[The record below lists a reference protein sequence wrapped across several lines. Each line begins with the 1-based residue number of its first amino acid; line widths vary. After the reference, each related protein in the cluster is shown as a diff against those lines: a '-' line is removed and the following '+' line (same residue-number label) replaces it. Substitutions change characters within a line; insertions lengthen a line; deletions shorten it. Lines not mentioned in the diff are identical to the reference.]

1 MSTNTYENRRLP
13 LKHLSIR
20 VPWHDNGWNGTVCR
34 DPKGNASCLVLD
46 RIRETRDDE
55 EEIEMAGELL
65 SELPIEKWPV
75 CVDERGTFMSPFEI
89 IRKISHPYSST
100 SDYHKHIL
108 PTDFR
113 LSPFSAAAIPF
124 RWASRKYAWELAKNY
139 ELNADPEHE
148 PKEPKWLNHSN
159 WVQSHLSQKAILNS
173 FFSAIEPEKSLCFFY
188 AKETPLA
195 EDERRVIVGVGRV
208 QNVGNLVEYRYSKS
222 GGLRS
227 YIWDRAVQHSIRP
240 NFEDGFILPYQT
252 IFELTEEDPE
262 LDPADFVA
270 FAPEDRRIEFSFA
283 SEHVTHDG
291 AIAGLLSCK
300 AAIEK
305 AKSLVDGPWD
315 RVLKWIDSRLAEL
328 WKLRGPYPGL
338 GVALT
343 AFGVAHGSF
352 LAYELASRV
361 DENEDPWPLVDQ
373 IFNDPSL
380 LPKELARLITPTL
393 QAKWNSINNKKP
405 DRLALLKIIARLELT
420 LEQAIR
426 FYVKEERED
435 NDIDCSDEDILN
447 NPYLFYERDR
457 SSYDPI
463 SVWTVNRGIFPA
475 PVIRENHPIPE
486 PSAVND
492 PTDPRRV
499 SALIINTLEQAA
511 RQGHTLM
518 ACRNVVTTIRDL
530 AIEPEC
536 PVDSDLFDVISDNL
550 SPVICSCK
558 LKNGSPAYQL
568 DRLEE
573 VGELIRSTIE
583 KRHKGKRHTFNVDW
597 RQLLDEKLGNFD
609 PEDEDEELARE
620 EKTEALKELTESRV
634 SVLIGPAGTGKT
646 TLLSVICNEPSIR
659 NAGIL
664 LLAPTGKARV
674 RLQQSTNIET
684 KTIAQ
689 FLLPLDRYDEV
700 TFEYYV
706 LGSDRIDAG
715 KTVIVDECSMLTEE
729 QLGALLDALKGVE
742 RLILVGDPR
751 QLPPIGAG
759 RPFVDIVTRLTPEN
773 VDGLFPKVGKGYTE
787 LTVRRRQEGE
797 DREDLQLAE
806 WFSGRPMGPAEDEI
820 INSILTEDNIGHIRF
835 VTWNDAE
842 DLHQCLLD
850 VLAEELEL
858 DGIDDTIGFELGLGG
873 VQSGNNVYFN
883 RGAGKYIED
892 WQILSPVCGMSHGI
906 SDINRLIQRTFRS
919 GTIDFATSWYRKI
932 PKPMGP
938 EQIVY
943 GDKVINVRNHRRYKV
958 YPDSIEDEDGKEILP
973 LNYVANGEI
982 GIAVG
987 QFKPKSAT
995 WRGKPWLLKVE
1006 FSSQLG
1012 FEYDF
1017 SARDFG
1023 EENNPKLELAYAI
1036 TVHKAQGSEF
1046 DMCLLVL
1053 PNPCRLLSR
1062 ELLYTALTRQRD
1074 RIVIF
1079 YQGERSD
1086 ILKYSSFYYSETAQ
1100 RLTNIFS
1107 DPAPIE
1113 VKDRFLEENL
1123 IHRSGK
1129 DEPMRSKSEVII
1141 ADSLAEADVEYEYEQ
1156 TLVIDGHTRY
1166 PDFIIEDYD
1175 TGITYYWEH
1184 CGMLQNREYKRR
1196 WERKLAWYKEQ
1207 QIIPLEDGGGERG
1220 TLIITNDDP
1229 HGGISSKEIKEL
1241 IKEIW
1246 G

>member
-1 MSTNTYENRRLP
+1 MLMG
-13 LKHLSIR
+13 
-20 VPWHDNGWNGTVCR
+20 VQ
-34 DPKGNASCLVLD
+34 
-46 RIRETRDDE
+46 
-55 EEIEMAGELL
+55 
-65 SELPIEKWPV
+65 
-75 CVDERGTFMSPFEI
+75 
-89 IRKISHPYSST
+89 
-100 SDYHKHIL
+100 
-108 PTDFR
+108 
-113 LSPFSAAAIPF
+113 IP
-124 RWASRKYAWELAKNY
+124 
-139 ELNADPEHE
+139 P
-148 PKEPKWLNHSN
+148 
-159 WVQSHLSQKAILNS
+159 
-173 FFSAIEPEKSLCFFY
+173 
-188 AKETPLA
+188 
-195 EDERRVIVGVGRV
+195 
-208 QNVGNLVEYRYSKS
+208 
-222 GGLRS
+222 
-227 YIWDRAVQHSIRP
+227 
-240 NFEDGFILPYQT
+240 
-252 IFELTEEDPE
+252 
-262 LDPADFVA
+262 
-270 FAPEDRRIEFSFA
+270 FAPSGHGIQ
-283 SEHVTHDG
+283 
-291 AIAGLLSCK
+291 LS
-300 AAIEK
+300 
-305 AKSLVDGPWD
+305 SHQ
-315 RVLKWIDSRLAEL
+315 S
-328 WKLRGPYPGL
+328 
-338 GVALT
+338 
-343 AFGVAHGSF
+343 S
-352 LAYELASRV
+352 
-361 DENEDPWPLVDQ
+361 
-373 IFNDPSL
+373 SL
-380 LPKELARLITPTL
+380 LPNELARLITPTL
-393 QAKWNSINNKKP
+393 QAKWKSINNKKP
-405 DRLALLKIIARLELT
+405 HRLALLKLIARLELT
-420 LEQAIR
+420 LEQAKR
-426 FYVKEERED
+426 FYVKEEREV

-447 NPYLFYERDR
+447 NPYLFYELDR

-463 SVWTVNRGIFPA
+463 SIWTADRGIFPV

-486 PSAVND
+486 PSAIND

-499 SALIINTLEQAA
+499 SALIINTLEQSA

-518 ACRNVVTTIRDL
+518 PCRNVVATIRDL

-536 PVDSDLFDVISDNL
+536 PVDSDLLDVISDNL
-550 SPVICSCK
+550 SSVICSCK

-597 RQLLDEKLGNFD
+597 RQLLDEKLGDFD
-609 PEDEDEELARE
+609 PEEDDEELARE
-620 EKTEALKELTESRV
+620 EKTEALIELTESRV

-646 TLLSVICNEPSIR
+646 TLLSVICDEPSIR

-674 RLQQSTNIET
+674 RLQQSTNMKT

-689 FLLPLDRYDEV
+689 FLLPLYRYKEV
-700 TFEYYV
+700 TCEYCV
-706 LGSDRIDAG
+706 LGRDRIDAG
-715 KTVIVDECSMLTEE
+715 KTVIIDECSMLTEE

-759 RPFVDIVTRLTPEN
+759 RPFVDIITRLTPEN
-773 VDGLFPKVGKGYTE
+773 VDGLFPKVGKGYAE

-797 DREDLQLAE
+797 NREDLQLAE
-806 WFSGRPMGPAEDEI
+806 WFSGRPVGPGEDEI

-850 VLAEELEL
+850 VLAEELDL
-858 DGIDDTIGFELGLGG
+858 DGIDDTIGFESSLGG

-883 RGAGKYIED
+883 RGAGKYIEA
-892 WQILSPVCGMSHGI
+892 WQILSPVRGMSHGI
-906 SDINRLIQRTFRS
+906 SDLNRLIQRTFRS
-919 GTIDFATSWYRKI
+919 GTIDFATSRYRQI

-943 GDKVINVRNHRRYKV
+943 GDKVINVRNHHRHKV
-958 YPDSIEDEDGKEILP
+958 YPEYIMDKDGQEILP

-987 QFKPKSAT
+987 QFKSKKAN
-995 WRGKPWLLKVE
+995 WNGKPWLLKVE

-1046 DMCLLVL
+1046 NLCFLVL
-1053 PNPCRLLSR
+1053 PNPCHLLSR

-1086 ILKYSSFYYSETAQ
+1086 LLKYSSFYYSETAQ
-1100 RLTNIFS
+1100 RLTNLFS

-1141 ADSLAEADVEYEYEQ
+1141 ADSLAEAGVEYEYEQ
-1156 TLVIDGHTRY
+1156 TLVIDGNTRY
-1166 PDFIIEDYD
+1166 PDFIIEDSD

-1184 CGMLQNREYKRR
+1184 CGMLQNREYRKR

-1220 TLIITNDDP
+1220 TLIITRDDQ